1 MTDPTVPPID
11 IRAIRTPGL
20 GDTTYVLTYEG
31 VTIVV
36 DPQRDI
42 GRFEQAVTESGGH
55 LTMVLETHLHN
66 DYVSGGRELAAKSG
80 ADLVVPAAAAPAYR
94 SIPAFHLEDINAGP
108 FVVRPI
114 HTPGHTPEHTSFLIL
129 LDDVET
135 IVFSGGSLL
144 VGSAGRPDLLGVER
158 ADTLA
163 RLQYQSLNRLS
174 QLPDRVQLMPTHG
187 EGSFCSASGAGRS
200 TSTIGDERRSN
211 PVFAYPDVDS
221 FVEGEMAGLQPY
233 PAYYEFMGPA
243 NTFGYPDPPSERP
256 PILSVEEVAESDAAI
271 IDLRPK
277 QEYADAHI
285 PGSLGL
291 GIGDQVGVWAGWLLD
306 HDSEIILIANDEVAI
321 DEAVNQ
327 LAQIGMDRVVGAHY
341 GLEAWEEAGRLTS
354 RHLTT
359 NVQDLLERRN
369 EDPNFQILDVRAP
382 NEHQSVSLDGS
393 IWSYLPDL
401 ADTLPTKLD
410 TDHPVFVACGSGY
423 RATAAVKWLEE
434 GGFEP
439 IVLVDAGIPDVVR
452 AVSAHV

>member
-1 MTDPTVPPID
+1 MTDPTGPPMD

-20 GDTTYVLTYEG
+20 GDTTYVLTHQG

-42 GRFEQAVTESGGH
+42 GRFEQAINDSGGQ

-66 DYVSGGRELAAKSG
+66 DYISGGRELAAKAG

-94 SIPAFHLEDINAGP
+94 STPAFHLEDIDAGP

-129 LDDVET
+129 VGDVET

-144 VGSAGRPDLLGVER
+144 VGSAGRPDLLGTER

-163 RLQYQSLNRLS
+163 RLQYQSVNRLS
-174 QLPDRVQLMPTHG
+174 QLPDGVELMPTHG

-211 PVFAYPDVDS
+211 PVLAYRDIDS
-221 FVEGEMAGLQPY
+221 FVRGEIAGLQPY
-233 PAYYEFMGPA
+233 PAYYKFMGPA
-243 NTFGYPDPPSERP
+243 NTFGYPDPPTGGA
-256 PILSVEEVAESDAAI
+256 PILSVEEVAESKAAI
-271 IDLRPK
+271 IDLRSK
-277 QEYADAHI
+277 QEYADGHI

-291 GIGDQVGVWAGWLLD
+291 GIGDQVGVWAGWLLA
-306 HDSEIILIANDEVAI
+306 HDSEIILVANNEQEV

-327 LAQIGMDRVVGAHY
+327 LAQIGMDRVVGVHY
-341 GLEAWEEAGRLTS
+341 GLQAWEAGGRRTA

-359 NVQDLLERRN
+359 DVHGVLERIS

-382 NEHQSVSLDGS
+382 NEHQTVSLDGS
-393 IWSYLPDL
+393 IWAYLPDL
-401 ADTLPTKLD
+401 ASTLPAELD
-410 TDHPVFVACGSGY
+410 TNHPVFVACGSGY

-434 GGFEP
+434 GGLEP
-439 IVLVDAGIPDVVR
+439 IVLVGAGIPDVVR
-452 AVSAHV
+452 AVSAQV